1 MSPALSNSVVVVVVV
16 IVFHKCHHHLGF
28 CMFLQLKFTCSL
40 FWFLSLLPALSYIF
54 LTTSVKLNPKKLIC
68 EKVENVSLSSKFFL
82 NSICSTARQLH
93 FVGRCTE
100 EVNVSVLVGLQYH
113 LVLVFS
119 REARNNPFA
128 MFGSILWKKNVTSL
142 SESEMLNT
150 FYNILY
156 PPSDL
161 IQLSCA
167 TVTNFSF

>member
-1 MSPALSNSVVVVVVV
+1 MSPALSNSVVAAVVL
-16 IVFHKCHHHLGF
+16 IVFHKCHHFGF

-40 FWFLSLLPALSYIF
+40 FWLLSLLPALSYIS
-54 LTTSVKLNPKKLIC
+54 LTTSVKLNPKKLTC
-68 EKVENVSLSSKFFL
+68 ENVENVSTSSKFFL

-119 REARNNPFA
+119 REARNNQFA
-128 MFGSILWKKNVTSL
+128 MFGSILWEKNVTSL
-142 SESEMLNT
+142 SESEMLYT

-156 PPSDL
+156 TPSDL

-167 TVTNFSF
+167 TVRNFSF